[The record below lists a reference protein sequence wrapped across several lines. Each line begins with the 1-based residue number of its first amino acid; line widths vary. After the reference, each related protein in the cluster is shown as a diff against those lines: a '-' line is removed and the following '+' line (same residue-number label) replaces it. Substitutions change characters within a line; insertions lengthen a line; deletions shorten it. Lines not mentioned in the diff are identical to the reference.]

1 MDEVN
6 EYAQLNKPDVMF
18 CDQLDK
24 FKVRGEFGRGDERLK
39 EIYISAREIAKRNNL
54 LLWAV
59 SQASYEAHDRPFIDY
74 AMLDNS
80 KTGKAAEADL
90 IIGIGNRTS
99 NDPTNNMRVLNVSK
113 NKITGWHGD
122 PAVTIDKYISRY
134 DD

>member
-1 MDEVN
+1 MME
-6 EYAQLNKPDVMF
+6 
-18 CDQLDK
+18 
-24 FKVRGEFGRGDERLK
+24 
-39 EIYISAREIAKRNNL
+39 
-54 LLWAV
+54 
-59 SQASYEAHDRPFIDY
+59 
-74 AMLDNS
+74 NS

-122 PAVTIDKYISRY
+122 PSCTLDKYISRY